1 MACVITRSAAV
12 PFNTI
17 LYDIQEHILTITF
30 NRPEKLNAFSRE
42 LVHEAIEAF
51 QLAEADDEVHL
62 VIITGAGRAFSA
74 GYDISGGRDEQ
85 DRSPYYWRLHQRENL
100 SFSLQPWQLS
110 KPVIAMVNG
119 YCLAGAC
126 ELALMCDLR
135 VASDQATFGEPEIR
149 FGAGAPILITPWI
162 VGLTKAKELLYTG
175 DTMDAHEALRL
186 NMINKVVPHE
196 SLREETHKL
205 ARRILKIAPENIRLT
220 KQAINKTFEMMG
232 LKHALEYNV
241 EVVTIMENTETEV
254 QRTFNQIK
262 QERGLRAA
270 LDWRDARFRE

>member
-1 MACVITRSAAV
+1 
-12 PFNTI
+12 
-17 LYDIQEHILTITF
+17 
-30 NRPEKLNAFSRE
+30 
-42 LVHEAIEAF
+42 
-51 QLAEADDEVHL
+51 
-62 VIITGAGRAFSA
+62 
-74 GYDISGGRDEQ
+74 
-85 DRSPYYWRLHQRENL
+85 
-100 SFSLQPWQLS
+100 
-110 KPVIAMVNG
+110 MVNG

-126 ELALMCDLR
+126 EFALMCDLR
-135 VASDQATFGEPEIR
+135 VASDKATFGEPEIR

-196 SLREETHKL
+196 TLQEETYKL
-205 ARRILKIAPENIRLT
+205 ARRILKIAPENVRLT

-262 QERGLRAA
+262 QEKGLRAA
-270 LDWRDARFRE
+270 LDWRDARFKE

>member
-1 MACVITRSAAV
+1 V
-12 PFNTI
+12 PYNTL
-17 LYDIQEHILTITF
+17 LYEMQDHILKLTF

-42 LVHEAIEAF
+42 LVHETMAAF

-62 VIITGAGRAFSA
+62 IIVTGAGRAFSA
-74 GYDISGGRDEQ
+74 GYDISGERDASE
-85 DRSPYYWRLHQRENL
+85 RSPYGWRLHQRENL
-100 SFSLQPWQLS
+100 TFSLQPWQVS

-126 ELALMCDLR
+126 EFALMCDLR
-135 VASDQATFGEPEIR
+135 VASDKATFGEPEIR

-175 DTMDAHEALRL
+175 DTIDAQEALRL

-196 SLREETHKL
+196 TLEEETHKL
-205 ARRILKIAPENIRLT
+205 ARRILKIAPENLRLT
-220 KQAINKTFEMMG
+220 KQAINKTYEMMG
-232 LKHALEYNV
+232 LKQALDYNV

-262 QERGLRAA
+262 NEQGLRAA

>member
-1 MACVITRSAAV
+1 V
-12 PFNTI
+12 PYNTL
-17 LYDIQEHILTITF
+17 LYEMQDHILKLTF

-42 LVHEAIEAF
+42 LVHETMAAF

-62 VIITGAGRAFSA
+62 IIVTGAGRAFSA
-74 GYDISGGRDEQ
+74 GYDISGERDASE
-85 DRSPYYWRLHQRENL
+85 RSPYSWRLHQRENL
-100 SFSLQPWQLS
+100 TFSLQPWQVS

-126 ELALMCDLR
+126 EFALMCDLR
-135 VASDQATFGEPEIR
+135 VASDKATFGEPEIR

-175 DTMDAHEALRL
+175 DTIDAQEALRL

-196 SLREETHKL
+196 TLEEETHKL
-205 ARRILKIAPENIRLT
+205 ARRILKIAPENLRLT
-220 KQAINKTFEMMG
+220 KQAINKTYEMMG
-232 LKHALEYNV
+232 LKQALDYNV

-262 QERGLRAA
+262 NEQGLRAA

>member
-1 MACVITRSAAV
+1 VSYR
-12 PFNTI
+12 TI
-17 LYDIQEHILTITF
+17 LYDVQDHILKLTF

-42 LVHEAIEAF
+42 LVRETIEAF
-51 QLAEADDEVHL
+51 QLADLDDDIHL
-62 VIITGAGRAFSA
+62 IIVTGAGRAFSA
-74 GYDISGGRDEQ
+74 GYDISGVRDEQ
-85 DRSPYYWRLHQRENL
+85 ERSPYGWRLHQRENL
-100 SFSLQPWQLS
+100 AFSLQPWQVS

-126 ELALMCDLR
+126 EFALMCDLR
-135 VASDQATFGEPEIR
+135 VASEKATFGEPEIR

-175 DTMDAHEALRL
+175 DTMDAQEALRL

-196 SLREETHKL
+196 QLEEETYRL
-205 ARRILKIAPENIRLT
+205 ARRILKIAPENLRLT
-220 KQAINKTFEMMG
+220 KQAINKTYELMG

-262 QERGLRAA
+262 QEKGLRAA
-270 LDWRDARFRE
+270 LDWRDARFREA

>member
-1 MACVITRSAAV
+1 MAYT
-12 PFNTI
+12 TL
-17 LYDIQEHILTITF
+17 LYEVSEHVLKLTF
-30 NRPEKLNAFSRE
+30 NRPQKLNAFSRE
-42 LVHEAIEAF
+42 LVRETIAAF
-51 QLAEADDEVHL
+51 AEAEGDDEVHL
-62 VIITGAGRAFSA
+62 IVVTGAGRAFSA
-74 GYDISGGRDEQ
+74 GYDISGERGAHEE
-85 DRSPYYWRLHQRENL
+85 SPYGWRLHQRENL
-100 SFSLQPWQLS
+100 AFSLQPWQVS

-126 ELALMCDLR
+126 EFALMCDLR
-135 VASDQATFGEPEIR
+135 VASERATFGEPEIR

-196 SLREETHKL
+196 QLEEETYRL
-205 ARRILKIAPENIRLT
+205 ARRILKIAPENLRLT
-220 KQAINKTFEMMG
+220 KQAINKTYEIMG
-232 LKHALEYNV
+232 LKQALDYNV

-262 QERGLRAA
+262 QEKGLRAA
-270 LDWRDARFRE
+270 LDWRDARFKE

>member
-196 SLREETHKL
+196 NLREETHKL